1 MHKIPEIS
9 YQRVQVYG
17 RILPI
22 KAAENRKFS
31 NRIKLNDFF
40 SVIVENGNWDESWQD
55 FIGLQKCGRNK
66 FLKSRS
72 VYRVD
77 ICSKRKVSHELVC
90 LNFGIL
96 VSTKWLL

>member
-31 NRIKLNDFF
+31 NRIKLSDFF
-40 SVIVENGNWDESWQD
+40 SFIVENGN
-55 FIGLQKCGRNK
+55 
-66 FLKSRS
+66 
-72 VYRVD
+72 
-77 ICSKRKVSHELVC
+77 
-90 LNFGIL
+90 
-96 VSTKWLL
+96 